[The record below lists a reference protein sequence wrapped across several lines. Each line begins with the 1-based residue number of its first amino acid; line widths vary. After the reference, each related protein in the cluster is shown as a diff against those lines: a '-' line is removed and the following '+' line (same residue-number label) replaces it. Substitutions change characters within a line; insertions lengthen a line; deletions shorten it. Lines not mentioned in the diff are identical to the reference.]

1 LRDAAELTGA
11 AAIFRALRERICM
24 LDLPFGAML
33 REVELARE
41 FGVSRTPVRQALHQL
56 AAFGLVETR
65 NGVGTLVTA
74 GDPATLADIYQL
86 RIRLAG
92 MIGEFASGPCPP
104 EAAEEMRALQAQ
116 AEALPAPPGAR
127 AFWQVN
133 EARHEIV
140 NALISNR
147 ELRGLHDLYYF
158 KVAPFWF
165 ALYAEAPEREFT
177 LLLREIREMVF
188 WLEQGDMKAVAN
200 MQENNTAMAAR
211 RVSAAF
217 EQGGNE
223 PEVAEKMVRK
233 SEVSKK

>member
-1 LRDAAELTGA
+1 MKDAAETTCA
-11 AAIFRALRERICM
+11 ATIFRVLRERICT
-24 LDLPFGAML
+24 LDLPFGAVL

-65 NGVGTLVTA
+65 NGVGTLVKA
-74 GDPATLADIYQL
+74 GDPETLADIYEL

-104 EAAEEMRALQAQ
+104 EAAEEMRCLRERT
-116 AEALPAPPGAR
+116 EALPNPPGAL
-127 AFWQVN
+127 AFWQIN

-140 NALISNR
+140 NTLIENR

-165 ALYAEAPEREFT
+165 ALYPKAPEREFT
-177 LLLREIREMVF
+177 LLRREIREMVF

-211 RVSAAF
+211 RVTETFGQTAI
-217 EQGGNE
+217 G
-223 PEVAEKMVRK
+223 
-233 SEVSKK
+233 

>member
-1 LRDAAELTGA
+1 MKDGAETTGA
-11 AAIFRALRERICM
+11 AAIFRALRERICT
-24 LDLPFGAML
+24 LELPFGAVL

-74 GDPATLADIYQL
+74 GDPETLADIYRL
-86 RIRLAG
+86 RIKLAG
-92 MIGEFASGPCPP
+92 LIGELATGPCPP
-104 EAAEEMRALQAQ
+104 EAAAPMRALQAR
-116 AEALPAPPGAR
+116 AEALPNPPGAR

-140 NALISNR
+140 NALIENR

-165 ALYAEAPEREFT
+165 ALYDEAPEREIM
-177 LLLREIREMVF
+177 LLRREIAEMVF
-188 WLEQGDMKAVAN
+188 WLEHGDMKAVAN
-200 MQENNTAMAAR
+200 MQENTTAMAAR
-211 RVSAAF
+211 RVEAAF
-217 EQGGNE
+217 AGAG
-223 PEVAEKMVRK
+223 
-233 SEVSKK
+233 

>member
-1 LRDAAELTGA
+1 MKDGVETTGA
-11 AAIFRALRERICM
+11 SAIFRAVRERICT
-24 LDLPFGAML
+24 LELPFGAVL

-74 GDPATLADIYQL
+74 GDPETLADIYEL
-86 RIRLAG
+86 RIKLAG
-92 MIGEFASGPCPP
+92 LIGELAVGPCPP
-104 EAAEEMRALQAQ
+104 EAARAMRALQAR
-116 AEALPAPPGAR
+116 AEALPNPPGAR

-140 NALISNR
+140 NALIKNR

-165 ALYAEAPEREFT
+165 ALYPQAPEREFT
-177 LLLREIREMVF
+177 LLQREIREMVF

-200 MQENNTAMAAR
+200 MQENTTAMAAR
-211 RVSAAF
+211 RVAEAF
-217 EQGGNE
+217 GRRGGDE
-223 PEVAEKMVRK
+223 PEPAE
-233 SEVSKK
+233 

>member
-1 LRDAAELTGA
+1 MKDGAEITGA
-11 AAIFRALRERICM
+11 AAIFRAVRERICT
-24 LDLPFGAML
+24 LELPFGAVL

-74 GDPATLADIYQL
+74 GDPETLADIYEL
-86 RIRLAG
+86 RIKLAG
-92 MIGEFASGPCPP
+92 LIGALAHGPCPP
-104 EAAEEMRALQAQ
+104 EAGVMMRDLQAQ
-116 AEALPAPPGAR
+116 AEGLPNPPGAM
-127 AFWQVN
+127 AFWQIN

-140 NALISNR
+140 NALIENR

-165 ALYAEAPEREFT
+165 ALYHEAPEREFT
-177 LLLREIREMVF
+177 LLQREIQEMVF
-188 WLEQGDMKAVAN
+188 WLEQGDMRAVAN

-211 RVSAAF
+211 RVETSFSRAGRA
-217 EQGGNE
+217 EADE
-223 PEVAEKMVRK
+223 PDPAH
-233 SEVSKK
+233 

>member
-1 LRDAAELTGA
+1 MRDGAETTGA
-11 AAIFRALRERICM
+11 AAIFRAVRERICT
-24 LDLPFGAML
+24 LELPFGAVL

-74 GDPATLADIYQL
+74 GDPETLADIYEL

-92 MIGEFASGPCPP
+92 LIGELATGPCPR
-104 EAAEEMRALQAQ
+104 ESADAMRALQTQ
-116 AEALPAPPGAR
+116 AEALPNPPGAQ
-127 AFWQVN
+127 AFWQLN
-133 EARHEIV
+133 EDRHEIV
-140 NALISNR
+140 NALIGNR

-165 ALYAEAPEREFT
+165 ALYAEAPAREFT

-211 RVSAAF
+211 RVAAAF
-217 EQGGNE
+217 GRGGDE
-223 PEVAEKMVRK
+223 PEIAQ
-233 SEVSKK
+233 

>member
-1 LRDAAELTGA
+1 MSDGAETTGA
-11 AAIFRALRERICM
+11 AAIFRAVCERICT
-24 LDLPFGAML
+24 LELPFGAVL

-74 GDPATLADIYQL
+74 GDPETLADIYEL

-92 MIGEFASGPCPP
+92 LIGELATGPCPS
-104 EAAEEMRALQAQ
+104 ESADAMRAVQAR
-116 AEALPAPPGAR
+116 AEALPNPPGAR

-133 EARHEIV
+133 EDRHEIV
-140 NALISNR
+140 NALIANR

-211 RVSAAF
+211 RVAVAF
-217 EQGGNE
+217 GQGKNE
-223 PEVAEKMVRK
+223 PDIAQ
-233 SEVSKK
+233 